1 MTIQA
6 NASVANITVAGR
18 TYPARYERRCRTCCH
33 PMRARVETEV
43 VAGRPWTAVANSLPD
58 GPALNARNIADHFR
72 NGHLPVKE
80 ETVARLAERQAD
92 ERGQVLAAGADAVVA
107 HADFVATVLARTD
120 HLVRSGAVAPTVRD
134 GLAAATLLA
143 QLEAERPAFD
153 EDDLARVIL
162 IHLQVAEDSLPADVC
177 TDYLQRVAADPAMRA
192 MAERW
197 EQAYGQ
203 ASA

>member
-1 MTIQA
+1 
-6 NASVANITVAGR
+6 
-18 TYPARYERRCRTCCH
+18 
-33 PMRARVETEV
+33 
-43 VAGRPWTAVANSLPD
+43 
-58 GPALNARNIADHFR
+58 
-72 NGHLPVKE
+72 
-80 ETVARLAERQAD
+80 
-92 ERGQVLAAGADAVVA
+92 
-107 HADFVATVLARTD
+107 
-120 HLVRSGAVAPTVRD
+120 VAPTVRD